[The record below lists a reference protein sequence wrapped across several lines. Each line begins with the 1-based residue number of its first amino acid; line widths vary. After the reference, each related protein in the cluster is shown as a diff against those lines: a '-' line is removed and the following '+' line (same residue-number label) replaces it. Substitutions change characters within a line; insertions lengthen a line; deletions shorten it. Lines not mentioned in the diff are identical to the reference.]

1 MKRRDFF
8 INAALGSAAISSQL
22 LTSCATGPILYGDK
36 NYNINRGYQFIPKL
50 KLSKDRI
57 IKETVGLRPFR
68 ASGPRIEKQLLGN
81 KTIVHNYGHGGSGW
95 SLSWGTGH
103 LARKLVMEQTDKKI
117 ALLGAGTVGIA
128 TATLLQESGYEV
140 TIYTKDVPP
149 NITSNL
155 ATGTWSPA
163 SRVCDKTKA
172 TPGFEKKWEE
182 ATRFSFRR
190 LQMLLGMEDIVNWC
204 DDYVV
209 HKSIPSTTDGNGG
222 GEIFHLEGLAP
233 DWVLM
238 DKKNHPFQAD
248 YVRKRSNMIFNIP
261 SYLNFHLNNFLLR
274 GGKLKIHDIKT
285 LEDIDAL
292 PEKVIVNCM
301 GLGAKS
307 VFNDEELMPISGQLA
322 CLIPQNEVNYKL
334 ATKGAYFIT
343 RKDGIYLGGNGID
356 GSWDTNP
363 KRELTEKWID
373 VLMDLMKEMKG

>member
-1 MKRRDFF
+1 
-8 INAALGSAAISSQL
+8 
-22 LTSCATGPILYGDK
+22 
-36 NYNINRGYQFIPKL
+36 
-50 KLSKDRI
+50 
-57 IKETVGLRPFR
+57 
-68 ASGPRIEKQLLGN
+68 
-81 KTIVHNYGHGGSGW
+81 
-95 SLSWGTGH
+95 
-103 LARKLVMEQTDKKI
+103 
-117 ALLGAGTVGIA
+117 
-128 TATLLQESGYEV
+128 LLQESGYEV

-163 SRVCDKTKA
+163 SRVCDKTKS
-172 TPGFEKKWEE
+172 TPEFEKKWEE

-209 HKSIPSTTDGNGG
+209 HKSIPSSTDGNGG

-285 LEDIDAL
+285 LEDLDAL